1 MFLQAFREDLE
12 CLIQEQM
19 KKGNNPTGL
28 LALQQIAEYITA
40 STFTGFSSSSL
51 SKWIKHKLLFFFF
64 NCYQGLGSLGSPLSL
79 YKNSV
84 RAFFSCEVVQ
94 MVALTCLFRLLSLKL
109 FDLFNDIQN
118 HWNPQTQWFYNLLI
132 KVKLT

>member
-51 SKWIKHKLLFFFF
+51 SKWIIH
-64 NCYQGLGSLGSPLSL
+64 
-79 YKNSV
+79 
-84 RAFFSCEVVQ
+84 
-94 MVALTCLFRLLSLKL
+94 LTAGISSFLE
-109 FDLFNDIQN
+109 
-118 HWNPQTQWFYNLLI
+118 
-132 KVKLT
+132 

>member
-40 STFTGFSSSSL
+40 SSFAGFSSSSL
-51 SKWIKHKLLFFFF
+51 SK
-64 NCYQGLGSLGSPLSL
+64 
-79 YKNSV
+79 
-84 RAFFSCEVVQ
+84 
-94 MVALTCLFRLLSLKL
+94 
-109 FDLFNDIQN
+109 
-118 HWNPQTQWFYNLLI
+118 
-132 KVKLT
+132 